1 MMHHD
6 APRYTNHSL
15 ERLNN
20 PKNNQLMPA
29 CWTYY
34 SSFYYVTCV
43 LGYVWDGFGIVGSRP
58 TDHNGKILE
67 LRWDGFTQRSISL

>member
-1 MMHHD
+1 MHRD
-6 APRYTNHSL
+6 TPTIVSNVL
-15 ERLNN
+15 IIQ
-20 PKNNQLMPA
+20 KNNQLMPE

-58 TDHNGKILE
+58 PDHNGKILE